1 MNTIT
6 KPLVLLL
13 LCLIVSN
20 IQAQNA
26 ELDSVRKVNV
36 DLKIKSLV
44 DEKVKIEALEKG
56 ILKTKVFKINER
68 LDRKEI
74 TIDEAQ
80 ALKKEAAKKAA
91 LNIGNK
97 IDIVNQKISL
107 LERNGYDSYQYTR
120 GYLGDDEDK
129 MSISFGSNGILV
141 DLAKKKREPPKYDI
155 KTTNKLLFAI
165 GFNNAIGD
173 NQSLDDSPY
182 ELGGSGFVEIG
193 WVWQT
198 RLLKNSNFV
207 RFNYGFSFQW
217 NKLNIK
223 DDRYFVQDGNVT
235 YLQEFPVDLKK
246 SQFRVT
252 NLVVP
257 IHFEFGPSAKR
268 DYKDRLRYTTDNH
281 FKIGIGGYGGVRLN
295 AQHKL
300 KFEEDGDNVKD
311 KIRKNYNTSNFVY
324 GLSAYVGVGDI
335 SLYAKYDLNPLFK
348 DQTFDQHNLSLGL
361 RFDLD

>member
-20 IQAQNA
+20 LEAQNT
-26 ELDSVRKVNV
+26 ELDSIRKVKV
-36 DLKIKSLV
+36 DYKISTLKGEKIKIEELEKRILKIKVS
-44 DEKVKIEALEKG
+44 
-56 ILKTKVFKINER
+56 KINKR
-68 LDRKEI
+68 LELNEI
-74 TIDEAQ
+74 TKDEAQ
-80 ALKKEAAKKAA
+80 NLKEEAAKKAA

-155 KTTNKLLFAI
+155 RTTNKLLFAI

-235 YLQEFPVDLKK
+235 NLQEFPVDLKK

-257 IHFEFGPSAKR
+257 IHFEFGPSAQR

-281 FKIGIGGYGGVRLN
+281 FKIGIGGYGGVRLG

-300 KFEEDGDNVKD
+300 KYEDDGDRVKE

-324 GLSAYVGVGDI
+324 GLSTYVGIGDV
-335 SLYAKYDLNPLFK
+335 SLYAKYDLSPLFK
-348 DQTFDQHNLSLGL
+348 DQAFDQHNLSLGL
-361 RFDLD
+361 RIDLD

>member
-6 KPLVLLL
+6 KQLVLLF

-20 IQAQNA
+20 IEAQNTKQ
-26 ELDSVRKVNV
+26 DSTKTNIF
-36 DLKIKSLV
+36 KNIQI
-44 DEKVKIEALEKG
+44 EKLEKLKESITNEERG
-56 ILKTKVFKINER
+56 LLKNEVEAINRKLDANEITADEAEKLKT
-68 LDRKEI
+68 
-74 TIDEAQ
+74 
-80 ALKKEAAKKAA
+80 EAAKKRA
-91 LNIGNK
+91 LNIEDRLAIIDTKIALINRNDYENK
-97 IDIVNQKISL
+97 NFDEEVENISITLGSKGL
-107 LERNGYDSYQYTR
+107 L
-120 GYLGDDEDK
+120 L
-129 MSISFGSNGILV
+129 

-155 KTTNKLLFAI
+155 RTTNKLLFAI

-182 ELGGSGFVEIG
+182 ELGGSGFVEMG
-193 WVWQT
+193 WIWQT
-198 RLLKNSNFV
+198 RILENSNFA
-207 RFNYGFSFQW
+207 RINYGFSFQW

-223 DDRYFVQDGNVT
+223 DNRYFVQDGNVT
-235 YLQEFPVDLKK
+235 TLQEFPVDLKK

-257 IHFEFGPSAKR
+257 VHFEFGPSKKR

-281 FKIGIGGYGGVRLN
+281 FRIGIGGYGGVRLS

-300 KFEEDGDNVKD
+300 KFEENGDNVKD

-348 DQTFDQHNLSLGL
+348 DQEFDQHNLSLGL